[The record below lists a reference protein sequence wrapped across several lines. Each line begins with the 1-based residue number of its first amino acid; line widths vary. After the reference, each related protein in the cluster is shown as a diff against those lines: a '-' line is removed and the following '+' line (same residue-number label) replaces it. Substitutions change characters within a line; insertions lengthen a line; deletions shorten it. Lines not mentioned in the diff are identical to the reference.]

1 MPREESVNSA
11 IGGKLWQKLWRRLC
25 EWAAVPTVVEDK
37 DAVRCPL
44 LAGELMQAKMVL
56 VPGVISKPYKRL
68 SGGIEP

>member
-25 EWAAVPTVVEDK
+25 ECAPVPTVVEDN
-37 DAVRCPL
+37 DAVRYPL

-56 VPGVISKPYKRL
+56 VPGVISKPYKR
-68 SGGIEP
+68 